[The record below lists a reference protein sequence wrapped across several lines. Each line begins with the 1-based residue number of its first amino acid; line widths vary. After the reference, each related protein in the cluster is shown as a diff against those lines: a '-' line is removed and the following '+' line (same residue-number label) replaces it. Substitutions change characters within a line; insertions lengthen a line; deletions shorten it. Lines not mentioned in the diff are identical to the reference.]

1 MFRGYCSS
9 HRPHFPHW
17 LTPTMLL
24 VLAAWSLLVP
34 SHAVEP
40 LTDRID
46 SSDAVTRIS
55 DRIYRIGDVLIDK
68 AQGCLYMP
76 AKVNMTEGVVELL
89 ACGRLGKRHESVLV
103 VDAKPLHVQLAL
115 LLLGLEPGGGL
126 AYQGDPRTPQGDSVW
141 IWAEW
146 CVDNE
151 WKLVRGEDLVL
162 NYVNNKPMQPTH
174 WVFSGSEI
182 VEGTFVASV
191 EQSIV
196 TTYHDPFTIID
207 NPLPTGADDTVYGA
221 NKSILPEIGHKI
233 VLILKRDKAEP
244 VPLHSLLDT
253 LDIRDKGV
261 WKDEPQDT
269 TSD

>member
-1 MFRGYCSS
+1 
-9 HRPHFPHW
+9 
-17 LTPTMLL
+17 MLL

-141 IWAEW
+141 IWAE
-146 CVDNE
+146 
-151 WKLVRGEDLVL
+151 
-162 NYVNNKPMQPTH
+162 
-174 WVFSGSEI
+174 
-182 VEGTFVASV
+182 
-191 EQSIV
+191 
-196 TTYHDPFTIID
+196 
-207 NPLPTGADDTVYGA
+207 
-221 NKSILPEIGHKI
+221 
-233 VLILKRDKAEP
+233 
-244 VPLHSLLDT
+244 
-253 LDIRDKGV
+253 
-261 WKDEPQDT
+261 
-269 TSD
+269 

>member
-1 MFRGYCSS
+1 
-9 HRPHFPHW
+9 
-17 LTPTMLL
+17 
-24 VLAAWSLLVP
+24 
-34 SHAVEP
+34 
-40 LTDRID
+40 
-46 SSDAVTRIS
+46 
-55 DRIYRIGDVLIDK
+55 
-68 AQGCLYMP
+68 
-76 AKVNMTEGVVELL
+76 
-89 ACGRLGKRHESVLV
+89 
-103 VDAKPLHVQLAL
+103 
-115 LLLGLEPGGGL
+115 
-126 AYQGDPRTPQGDSVW
+126 
-141 IWAEW
+141 
-146 CVDNE
+146 VDNE